1 MLISRAV
8 AFVML
13 PVYTRYL
20 TPGDYG
26 TLQLIGVTFEVISI
40 VAGSRLGAGL
50 FRFYHKTEDPQ
61 RRRETVA
68 TALVLMVATYAV
80 VTGLTFLLA
89 APLARLVFGPQ
100 NDPTLIR
107 IAAAILGFES
117 LLLVPMAYLQVRER
131 SGLFV
136 AINTGKLVIQL
147 SLNILFVVVM
157 QMGVKGPLYSTLISY
172 VLVGS
177 VVTIMLI
184 RDVGLSVSREAA
196 RDLLRFGVPFVATQV
211 GSFICTYGDRFF
223 LARAASLDTVG
234 IYGLAYQFGFLLHYI
249 GLAPFQGGWDPI
261 RFEIAKREDRNELY
275 ARGFVYFNLVYITIA
290 VGMALYVHDFIRL
303 MSAPSF
309 RSAADMVPIIL
320 LAYIVHGWT
329 EQTQLGLMVTEKTE
343 RITWANWGGAVV
355 ALVAYALLIPPFGG
369 MGAAVATLI
378 AFGARL
384 WMVYVMSQQLWPVH
398 YRWAPIV
405 KQLALAIVIVIIA
418 VLLPPYELEVSL
430 MARTIL
436 LAVYG
441 AGVWFVIL
449 TDADRQ
455 FVHRM
460 LGGYKNWFP
469 IVPKQNV

>member
-50 FRFYHKTEDPQ
+50 FHFYHKTDDPQ
-61 RRRETVA
+61 RRREAVA

-80 VTGLTFLLA
+80 VTSVTFLLA

-107 IAAAILGFES
+107 LAAAILGFES
-117 LLLVPMAYLQVRER
+117 LLMVPMAYLQVRER

-157 QMGVKGPLYSTLISY
+157 QLGVKGPLYSTLISY
-172 VLVGS
+172 VLVGG

-223 LARAASLDTVG
+223 LARAASLDIVG

-309 RSAADMVPIIL
+309 RSAADMVPVIL

-355 ALVAYALLIPPFGG
+355 AIVAYALLIPTFGG

-378 AFGARL
+378 AFAARL

-398 YRWAPIV
+398 YRWSPIV
-405 KQLALAIVIVIIA
+405 KQLALGVVIVIIA
-418 VLLPPYELEVSL
+418 VLLPPYELEISL

-449 TDADRQ
+449 TDVDRQ
-455 FVHRM
+455 FVLRM

>member
-1 MLISRAV
+1 
-8 AFVML
+8 ML

-80 VTGLTFLLA
+80 VTGLTFLFA

-100 NDPTLIR
+100 NDPDLIR

-117 LLLVPMAYLQVRER
+117 LLMVPMAYLQVRER
-131 SGLFV
+131 SGMFV

-172 VLVGS
+172 VIVGG
-177 VVTIMLI
+177 VVTFMLL
-184 RDVGLSVSREAA
+184 REVGLSVSREAA
-196 RDLLRFGVPFVATQV
+196 RDLLRFGAPFVATQV

-223 LARAASLDTVG
+223 LARAASMDTVG
-234 IYGLAYQFGFLLHYI
+234 IYGLAYQFGFLLHYV

-275 ARGFVYFNLVYITIA
+275 ARGFVYFNLVYITTA
-290 VGMALYVHDFIRL
+290 VGMSLYVHDFIRV

-309 RSAADMVPIIL
+309 RSAADIVPIIL

-343 RITWANWGGAVV
+343 RITWANWAGAIV

-369 MGAAVATLI
+369 LGAAVATLI

-398 YRWAPIV
+398 YRWVPVI
-405 KQLALAIVIVIIA
+405 KQLALGVVVVVIA
-418 VLLPPYELEVSL
+418 VLLPPYDLAVSL

-441 AGVWFVIL
+441 AGVWFAIL
-449 TDADRQ
+449 TDDDRQ
-455 FVHRM
+455 FVLRM
-460 LGGYKNWFP
+460 LRGYKNWFP
-469 IVPKQNV
+469 IVPRQNA